1 MHPTSAI
8 RGMLLPLPT
17 VFDAEAE
24 LDESVQRDLV
34 QHYVAKGVHALFIL
48 GSYGQGPAMR
58 LDQRKRAAEVV
69 VEEVHG
75 RIPVVVH
82 IGAVDPYS
90 SIELGLHARS
100 IGADAVGMVG
110 PYYYNDRTPTELL
123 MHFQMVD
130 QAVQLPLFIYN
141 NPGYQGY
148 PIDPPFMQQLVAAV
162 PRIFGA
168 KLAMGTIESALKYLA
183 VLPDFA
189 LFALASGI
197 YPGLKQGLRGTV
209 SPPLTLAPELGVDL
223 VRAIDEGRDADAE
236 RLQGLVSEVNALLL
250 RLWKQ
255 YGRTPYYLGLREMG
269 FDVKKYP
276 RWPTAPLP
284 EEERVPLMDLLRR
297 ARGVVAV

>member
-17 VFDAEAE
+17 VFDEAAE
-24 LDESVQRDLV
+24 LDEAVQRDLV
-34 QHYVAKGVHALFIL
+34 QFYVDKGVHALFIL

-58 LDQRKRAAEVV
+58 IDQRKRAAEIVI
-69 VEEVHG
+69 EEVHG

-82 IGAVDPYS
+82 IGAVDPYT

-100 IGADAVGMVG
+100 AGADAVGMVG

-168 KLAMGTIESALKYLA
+168 KLAMGTIESALKYREL
-183 VLPDFA
+183 LPDFS

-197 YPGLKQGLRGTV
+197 YPGMKQGITGTV

-236 RLQGLVSEVNALLL
+236 RLQGVVSEVNALLL

-255 YGRTPYYLGLREMG
+255 YGRTPYYLGLRAMG
-269 FDVKKYP
+269 FAVKKYP

-284 EEERVPLMDLLRR
+284 DEEREPLMALLER
-297 ARGVVAV
+297 ARGVVPA